1 MMGSAFLKKIAGA
14 LVIMVGGSATVFG
27 LMLVMNGMN
36 GDLKKPEAE
45 RGKEFVAAPKPK
57 PPEKKKKPKPKPRK
71 RKPMK
76 SAPAPP
82 PSLNSAIGSV
92 ALDLPGF
99 APSEMG
105 DVSKDLLGDV
115 KASVMTAD
123 SVDSPPDCRG
133 GQVAPNIPPRLVQ
146 QQIEGKVV
154 ASILIGASGRI
165 ERVRIKQSTP
175 PGVYD
180 QVAREALEQWQCKPA
195 TYKGQPVK
203 TWSEVPMPFELG

>member
-1 MMGSAFLKKIAGA
+1 MMNRSLLTKWAGT
-14 LVIMVGGSATVFG
+14 LVIMAGGSATVFG

-45 RGKEFVAAPKPK
+45 RAERFVAAPKPK
-57 PPEKKKKPKPKPRK
+57 PPKKKKKPKPKPRK

-115 KASVMTAD
+115 QASVMTAD
-123 SVDSPPDCRG
+123 SVDTKPKPLR
-133 GQVAPNIPPRLVQ
+133 QVQPQLPARLVQ
-146 QQIEGKVV
+146 KQVEGKVV
-154 ASILIGASGRI
+154 AECMVDEQGRV
-165 ERVRIKQSTP
+165 EWVRIKSANP
-175 PGVYD
+175 PGVFD
-180 QVAREALEQWQCKPA
+180 QIVKEALRQWQFQPA
-195 TYKGQPVK
+195 TYKGRPVK
-203 TWSEVPMPFELG
+203 TATVVPFEFELG